1 MVWEFDQ
8 LEMLSW
14 NARGEPVEDVEV
26 KKGNLV
32 VLKLVWFFIDVF
44 ILSDLEVTLNLVP
57 ISRSNPICARKHLSW
72 MWTGD
77 ERAHAWN
84 TFSKWQPCFDVL
96 NNEFDSAV
104 KFSLTKRGYDQLI
117 FVVVVCIINS
127 TRAVNPFVRNRTN
140 SYDRKG
146 SAEKWSAYICKSLG

>member
-57 ISRSNPICARKHLSW
+57 ISLVDELVKSDLCAETPVRNV
-72 MWTGD
+72 TGD

-104 KFSLTKRGYDQLI
+104 KFSLTKRGY
-117 FVVVVCIINS
+117 
-127 TRAVNPFVRNRTN
+127 
-140 SYDRKG
+140 
-146 SAEKWSAYICKSLG
+146 E